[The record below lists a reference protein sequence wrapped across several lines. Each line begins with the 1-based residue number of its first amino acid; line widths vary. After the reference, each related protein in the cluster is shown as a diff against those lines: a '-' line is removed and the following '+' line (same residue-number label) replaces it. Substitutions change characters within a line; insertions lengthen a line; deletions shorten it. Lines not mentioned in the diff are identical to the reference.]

1 MHPNE
6 SAAGGPANV
15 DAAEVA
21 KFQSLAAKWWDPHSE
36 FRPLHEINPL
46 RLGWIEKLA
55 PLAGREVVDVGCGG
69 GILAESMALR
79 GASVT
84 GIDLADKALKVAR
97 LHQLESGVTVRY
109 EKIAAEELAAREPE
123 RYDVVTCM
131 EMVEHVPD
139 PDSTMRACAALAKPG
154 GTLFFSTIN
163 RNAKSFLFAIVGA
176 EYVLRLLPRG
186 THQYDKFIRPSE
198 LTGAARRAGLEPIA
212 IMGLTYNPI
221 TRAYKLDPRDVDV
234 NYLIAYRRPA

>member
-1 MHPNE
+1 MNPNE
-6 SAAGGPANV
+6 SAGGSTNF

-46 RLGWIEKLA
+46 RLGWVEKIA
-55 PLAGREVVDVGCGG
+55 PMAGREVLDVGCGG

-84 GIDLADKALKVAR
+84 GIDLADKALRVAR
-97 LHQLESGVTVRY
+97 LHQLESGVNVRY
-109 EKIAAEELAAREPE
+109 ERIAAEDLAAREPG
-123 RYDVVTCM
+123 RFDVVTCM

-198 LTGAARRAGLEPIA
+198 LTGAARRAGLEPIE
-212 IMGLTYNPI
+212 IMGLTYNPL
-221 TRAYKLDPRDVDV
+221 TRVYALDPRDVDV
-234 NYLIAYRRPA
+234 NYLIAYRKPE